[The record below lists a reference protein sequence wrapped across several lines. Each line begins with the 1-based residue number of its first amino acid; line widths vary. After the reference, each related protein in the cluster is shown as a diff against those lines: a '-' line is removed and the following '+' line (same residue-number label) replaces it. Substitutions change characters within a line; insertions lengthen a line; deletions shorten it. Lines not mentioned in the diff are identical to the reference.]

1 MNSKL
6 KLNLCAFATV
16 FLWATAFPLTKI
28 VSCDFSPY
36 SLGLIRCTVASV
48 ILIIL
53 GRFLHIRKPMCK
65 KDIILLTITGILGF
79 SLYMILFNTGI
90 LTITSATSSV
100 VIASTPIMTAI
111 VTSVF
116 YNEKISKTG
125 WLAIFMAFTG
135 VVILLFWKGILSV
148 NIGILWT
155 LAASVV
161 FCGYNILN
169 RKLSAAGY
177 TSLEIVTYA
186 MISGAAAL
194 IFFAPEAVSHLS
206 GASGTNILA
215 VIALGIFPSA
225 TSYFLWAKALEL
237 ADKTNEVTNYMF
249 ITPLLSTIMGFL
261 MLGEIPDAG
270 TLIGGII
277 IISSL
282 ILFSFKGK

>member
-1 MNSKL
+1 MSRKF

-28 VSCDFSPY
+28 VSSDFSPY
-36 SLGLIRCTVASV
+36 SLGLIRCTVASM
-48 ILIIL
+48 ILLII
-53 GRFLHIRKPMCK
+53 GRFIHIRKPMCK
-65 KDIILLTITGILGF
+65 KDILLLAITGILGF

-135 VVILLFWKGILSV
+135 VVILLFWKGALSV
-148 NIGILWT
+148 NTGILWT
-155 LAASVV
+155 LGAAAV
-161 FCGYNILN
+161 FCAYNIFN

-186 MISGAAAL
+186 MISGAVAL
-194 IFFAPEAVSHLS
+194 MFFAPGAASDFS

-249 ITPLLSTIMGFL
+249 ITPLLSAILGFL
-261 MLGEIPDAG
+261 ILNEIPDAG
-270 TLIGGII
+270 TLVGGII

-282 ILFSFKGK
+282 ILFSLRGK